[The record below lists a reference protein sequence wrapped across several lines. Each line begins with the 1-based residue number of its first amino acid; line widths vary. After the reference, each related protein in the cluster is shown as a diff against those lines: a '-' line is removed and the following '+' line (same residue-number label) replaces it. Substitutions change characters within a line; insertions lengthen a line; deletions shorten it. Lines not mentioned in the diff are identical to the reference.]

1 MKINVS
7 NPVSKNRVRLPIVL
21 TIIPVAVLTI
31 LIIYKFPEFIDRTSR
46 AIENTEINGALNET
60 GTSSTWEIVVLMAA
74 ILVDIILWSY
84 LIRSVKSYR
93 RYHIH
98 NDKKL
103 IREKNYSRLF
113 RTWLND

>member
-1 MKINVS
+1 MKLNVS
-7 NPVSKNRVRLPIVL
+7 NPVSKNRVRLPILL
-21 TIIPVAVLTI
+21 TSILVFFLTSV
-31 LIIYKFPEFIDRTSR
+31 IIYSFPEFIDRMSR

-60 GTSSTWEIVVLMAA
+60 GTSSTWEIVVMMAA

-84 LIRSVKSYR
+84 LIRTYKNYR
-93 RYHIH
+93 RYHLQ

-103 IREKNYSRLF
+103 IREKNYSKLI